1 MRKPFKILV
10 ISVFSYLS
18 VSGAENYPA
27 GARAVALS
35 NAFVS
40 VSDVWSTFHNQ
51 ANLSQLETFSAGVF
65 YESRYLVDELSLAA
79 GTINMPAIQGTA
91 GFSFYQLGK
100 GTYKE
105 SKLGLAYSKQLS
117 ERLSAALQLD
127 YFLYRFP
134 ENEGAKGFPTF
145 EAGVSF
151 QTTKELTLA
160 AHIFNPVKN
169 GFDTA
174 CGKQKLPLIF
184 RIGGHCQF
192 MDKSLVSFEIQKNT
206 NTDAQVKAGLEFYLV
221 KNLALRFGVS
231 GRTVQITAGL
241 GYSFGKFTT
250 DIAFSCHGNLG
261 FTPSV
266 SINYKL

>member
-1 MRKPFKILV
+1 MRKPFQIL
-10 ISVFSYLS
+10 IFTVFSYLS
-18 VSGAENYPA
+18 VSGSENYPA

-40 VSDVWSTFHNQ
+40 VSDVWSTFQNQ
-51 ANLSQLETFSAGVF
+51 ATLSHLESFSAAVF
-65 YESRYLVDELSLAA
+65 YESRYLIDELSLAA
-79 GTINMPAIQGTA
+79 GTVSMPAIQGTI

-105 SKLGLAYSKQLS
+105 SKLGLAYAKQLS
-117 ERLSAALQLD
+117 KRLNAALQLD

-145 EAGVSF
+145 EAGVSY

-160 AHIFNPVKN
+160 IHIFNPVNN
-169 GFDTA
+169 GFETNF
-174 CGKQKLPLIF
+174 GKQKLPFIF
-184 RIGGHCQF
+184 RMGGHYQF
-192 MDKSLVSFEIQKNT
+192 ADKSLLSFEIQKNS
-206 NTDAQVKAGLEFYLV
+206 NDDALLKAGLEFYLV

-231 GRTVQITAGL
+231 GRPVQVSSGL

-250 DIAFSCHGNLG
+250 DIAFRYHGNLG

-266 SINYKL
+266 SVNYQL

>member
-1 MRKPFKILV
+1 MRKPFQIL
-10 ISVFSYLS
+10 IITVFSYLS
-18 VSGAENYPA
+18 VCGTENYPA

-51 ANLSQLETFSAGVF
+51 ATLSQLEAFSAGVF

-79 GTINMPAIQGTA
+79 GTVNMPAIRGTV

-105 SKLGLAYSKQLS
+105 SKLGLAYSKKLS
-117 ERLSAALQLD
+117 QRLSAALQLD

-134 ENEGAKGFPTF
+134 ENDGAKGFPTF
-145 EAGVSF
+145 EAGASY

-160 AHIFNPVKN
+160 MHVFNPVMN
-169 GFDTA
+169 GFETA
-174 CGKQKLPLIF
+174 FGKQKLPLIL
-184 RIGGHCQF
+184 RIGGHYQF
-192 MDKSLVSFEIQKNT
+192 ADKSLVSFEIQKNT
-206 NTDAQVKAGLEFYLV
+206 NSDAQVKAGLEFYLV

-231 GRTVQITAGL
+231 GRPVQISSGL
-241 GYSFGKFTT
+241 GYSFGKFST
-250 DIAFSCHGNLG
+250 DIAFSYHGNLG